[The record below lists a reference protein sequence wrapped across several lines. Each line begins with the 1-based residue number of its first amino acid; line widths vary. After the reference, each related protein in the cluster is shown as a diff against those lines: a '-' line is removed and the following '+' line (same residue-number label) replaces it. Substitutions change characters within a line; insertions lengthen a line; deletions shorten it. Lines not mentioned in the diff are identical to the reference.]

1 MHKKKSWN
9 ILLDPNY
16 SLNDNFGNSHDIMP
30 DYLVDYPNNIPM
42 VENFGDILVED
53 SFGTNNENFNK
64 LMHLLFNKHESNRLK
79 KIVKYVGCM
88 HLKNAN
94 RMTPLMMAAK
104 MARGEESLKI
114 LEYVLMNSNVNDI
127 DAQDVEG
134 RSALM
139 YAVMNVDTTSSA
151 EACQLLVKRGA
162 SVDLLDDKG
171 CNSIMLYALSYTSG
185 TSISVAQLL
194 INSNVNIFE
203 SSTNNKLNAIM
214 IACKRYEFT
223 RDSTLITLLLNVGAN
238 INHKDKDG
246 NTALMRLCKD
256 DLDKNIGL
264 IKLFID
270 RKAKIDIT
278 NNDGQTVYDILFAQ
292 RNNKKNEIVEM
303 LLQ

>member
-1 MHKKKSWN
+1 MS
-9 ILLDPNY
+9 
-16 SLNDNFGNSHDIMP
+16 
-30 DYLVDYPNNIPM
+30 DYLVDYPKNVPL
-42 VENFGDILVED
+42 VENFGDILLED
-53 SFGTNNENFNK
+53 SFGINNEDFNK
-64 LMHLLFNKHESNRLK
+64 LMHLLFNRQESNRLK

-139 YAVMNVDTTSSA
+139 YAVMNVDITSSV
-151 EACQLLVKRGA
+151 EACQLLIKRGA
-162 SVDLLDDKG
+162 NVDLLDDKG
-171 CNSIMLYALSYTSG
+171 CNSIMLYALSYKSG
-185 TSISVAQLL
+185 DSISVAKLL

-223 RDSTLITLLLNVGAN
+223 HDTKLIILLLSVGAN
-238 INHKDKDG
+238 INHRDKDG
-246 NTALMRLCKD
+246 NTSLMQLCMG
-256 DLDKNIGL
+256 DLDKNFGL
-264 IKLFID
+264 IKLLID
-270 RKAKIDIT
+270 RKAKVDIT
-278 NNDGQTVYDILFAQ
+278 NNNGQTVYDILFAQ